1 MNARGYGVA
10 TAAFLFLL
18 TAPTVAGQS
27 PEAPVLLRM
36 VPPKGQ
42 VSRYVFSMQ
51 TDVDSP
57 MVPASGPL
65 MTMRFFQTQ
74 TVLDVA
80 GEVIRY
86 RTTIDSTTMTTAMPG
101 MDMLPDLAE
110 SAFTTEIGTRG
121 EQLGV
126 TDSEGF
132 PDVPGFNMEDFLQ
145 DASYFVLPDQ
155 VISPGDSWT
164 QGAPM
169 SLPMG
174 PAGSVAAEVEMT
186 HTFVSLEGTFATI
199 SFQGPIEMEMD
210 MGGMGV
216 TATGT
221 ITGTMVVDLAEGRYQ
236 SQVSQTSLD
245 IDMGAMAMKST
256 TTTTLELLPDP

>member
-1 MNARGYGVA
+1 MNARWYGVA
-10 TAAFLFLL
+10 TAAALSLL

-27 PEAPVLLRM
+27 PQAPVLLRLA
-36 VPPKGQ
+36 PPEGQ
-42 VSRYVFSMQ
+42 VSRYAFSMQ

-57 MVPASGPL
+57 MIPASGPL

-74 TVLDVA
+74 TVLDGA

-101 MDMLPDLAE
+101 MDMLPDLAG
-110 SAFTTEIGTRG
+110 SAFTTETDTRG
-121 EQLGV
+121 AQLEV
-126 TDSEGF
+126 TDSEGL

-145 DASYFVLPDQ
+145 ESSYFVLPAEQ
-155 VISPGDSWT
+155 VSPGDSWT

-174 PAGSVAAEVEMT
+174 PTGSVSAEVVMT
-186 HTFVSLEGTFATI
+186 HTFVSLEGGFATI

-210 MGGMGV
+210 MGGMGAS
-216 TATGT
+216 ATGR

-236 SQVSQTSLD
+236 SQTSQTSLD
-245 IDMGAMAMKST
+245 IDMGAMTMEST